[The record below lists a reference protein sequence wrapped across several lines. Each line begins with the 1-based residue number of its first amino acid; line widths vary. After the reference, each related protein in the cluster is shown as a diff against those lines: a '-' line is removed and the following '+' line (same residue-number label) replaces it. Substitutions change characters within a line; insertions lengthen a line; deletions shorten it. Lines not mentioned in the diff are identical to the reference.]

1 MENKK
6 EVIPSIFTLIVSQRD
21 LFLTPKR
28 SDRCNTFLY
37 VDGWRHC
44 SVVVGSKKAKI
55 KPLHGNFTT
64 KTLTV
69 SKLKEELYSTY
80 EHAVR
85 FVVGRLER
93 KPRNWRRT
101 YGLRT

>member
-1 MENKK
+1 MDDHYIDKMAK
-6 EVIPSIFTLIVSQRD
+6 EYQLEIR
-21 LFLTPKR
+21 
-28 SDRCNTFLY
+28 
-37 VDGWRHC
+37 
-44 SVVVGSKKAKI
+44 
-55 KPLHGNFTT
+55 
-64 KTLTV
+64 
-69 SKLKEELYSTY
+69 KLKEELYSTY